1 MRKLLGIAGALWAT
15 TCLLAALSNA
25 CFAAGAEAALKFN
38 QTPTNLTLRDGD
50 RTVLEYRYG
59 EVPFKPYASQL
70 VSPKGVQILRDS
82 PHDHKHHHGLMFAV
96 GADGVNF
103 WEEVAK
109 CGREVHREFGTPGV
123 SNRNGMSVATF
134 GEQLDWTGPTQ
145 GLLLREARKL
155 AFYRGAGLD
164 ATLVTWSTR
173 LEPAADKSEVKL
185 GGSHYYGMGMRF
197 VESMDKV
204 GTVLWADSKESQT
217 VGGSRVT
224 RSAWCAYR
232 ASVGGKPVTVAV
244 FDHPANPRHPARM
257 FSMTTPFAY
266 LSATLYVWKEPL
278 VVTKDRP
285 LAVRYG
291 VAVWDSEKSAAEIR
305 KLYERW
311 IELESQPSAK

>member
-1 MRKLLGIAGALWAT
+1 MRKLPWFAGTLFIT
-15 TCLLAALSNA
+15 TCLLAAIPTAS
-25 CFAAGAEAALKFN
+25 GAETAELKFST
-38 QTPTNLTLRDGD
+38 TPTSVTLRDGA
-50 RTVLEYRYG
+50 RTVLEYRYA

-96 GADGVNF
+96 RADGVNF

-109 CGREVHREFGTPGV
+109 CGREEHRELETPAV
-123 SNRNGMSVATF
+123 SSRNGMSVASF

-145 GLLLREARKL
+145 GRLLREARKL
-155 AFYRGAGLD
+155 AFYRGPGLD

-173 LEPAADKSEVKL
+173 LEPAAEKSEVTL
-185 GGSHYYGMGMRF
+185 AGSHYYGMGLRF

-204 GTVLWADSKESQT
+204 GTLVWADSKESQ
-217 VGGSRVT
+217 VAGGDNRVT
-224 RSAWCAYR
+224 RSTWCAYR
-232 ASVGGKPVTVAV
+232 APIDGKTMTVAV
-244 FDHPANPRHPARM
+244 FDHPANLRHPARM
-257 FSMTTPFAY
+257 FTMTKPFAY
-266 LSATLYVWKEPL
+266 LSATLNLWKEPL

-291 VAVWDSEKSAAEIR
+291 VAVWDGEKSTAEIQ

-311 IELESQPSAK
+311 IELESQPATK